1 MQTIRQA
8 FNGANILH
16 YIGLGI
22 MSCAVI
28 LAASSIGSAWIK
40 AKKGDCTFYL
50 YARTFTVDDCS
61 LSQVMQY
68 YECND
73 SYCSKCRTAG
83 EVLLVMGVFG
93 MIVGSIEI
101 LLTLKRV
108 FNDTPQDWAGKNMR
122 KVTSFVCLLCS
133 VLWLIS
139 WIAFLGGC
147 ESALGDFDSSSPHT
161 GFVLMFFAMILAG
174 VVFLCDVLAP
184 NKRPPSAESASSER
198 PMGNLAEK
206 EVTGNDEGVIE
217 DGLDEKQ
224 DDMHEEI

>member
-40 AKKGDCTFYL
+40 AKKGDCTINALKLLCYTQFYL

-108 FNDTPQDWAGKNMR
+108 FNDTPQGK
-122 KVTSFVCLLCS
+122 
-133 VLWLIS
+133 IS
-139 WIAFLGGC
+139 
-147 ESALGDFDSSSPHT
+147 EMDPRS
-161 GFVLMFFAMILAG
+161 
-174 VVFLCDVLAP
+174 
-184 NKRPPSAESASSER
+184 
-198 PMGNLAEK
+198 
-206 EVTGNDEGVIE
+206 
-217 DGLDEKQ
+217 
-224 DDMHEEI
+224 